1 MLELSTYTPASLV
14 APLEPPLTF
23 RRHSGRGK
31 ARDEATGRGRHGGR
45 ETTFFVQLP
54 YFLSIFVCAGRV
66 SLCPKRA
73 QEASGRAVTATVTPG
88 LGRPI
93 RASVGPWTSHVS
105 LLAGPASQKIRKRRP
120 PSPLCTFQPAS
131 PPQKV
136 HHGFEYLALG
146 LSSCLGRL
154 SFWTISSGMWLLHVH
169 PRSLM
174 YFLRRVSSESCG
186 SCR

>member
-88 LGRPI
+88 LGRPSDPFFSTYCGPTAEKKTT
-93 RASVGPWTSHVS
+93 RNPLTLNRSQSESGLTLSVF
-105 LLAGPASQKIRKRRP
+105 
-120 PSPLCTFQPAS
+120 PLFAS
-131 PPQKV
+131 PPAPVVPTRSVTNQWRGTASRS
-136 HHGFEYLALG
+136 H
-146 LSSCLGRL
+146 CLYCAPPG
-154 SFWTISSGMWLLHVH
+154 
-169 PRSLM
+169 PRSRL
-174 YFLRRVSSESCG
+174 
-186 SCR
+186 